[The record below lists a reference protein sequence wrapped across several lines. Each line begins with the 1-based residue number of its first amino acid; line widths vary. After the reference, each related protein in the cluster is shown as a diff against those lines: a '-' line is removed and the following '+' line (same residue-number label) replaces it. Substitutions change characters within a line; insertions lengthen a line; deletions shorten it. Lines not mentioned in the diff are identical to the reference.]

1 MTTKTFPWKSAV
13 VGAAVAT
20 SLLLA
25 ACGGT
30 STTPTQD
37 SSSGQPTGASSNT
50 ADRLANATLLHTTV
64 NNNSDVAVQVRTF
77 NIDPADWEPGG
88 NPDQFNNVTLGVNTF
103 KRATLDAEAN
113 NTVSPFGLQFWKLDS
128 GNNPTEL
135 LAQIELEI
143 LEDTDTNNPCG
154 LTIRG
159 DLGAIPCGESRGFV
173 QGSYVIQVSNMGGTS
188 IRFARA

>member
-1 MTTKTFPWKSAV
+1 MTSKTFPWKAGV

-20 SLLLA
+20 SLVLA
-25 ACGGT
+25 SCGGT
-30 STTPTQD
+30 GTPQD
-37 SSSGQPTGASSNT
+37 PSPDQPAPSSSNT
-50 ADRLANATLLHTTV
+50 ASRQANATLLHVTV
-64 NNNSDVAVQVRTF
+64 NNNSDVGVQVKTF

-88 NPDQFNNVTLGVNTF
+88 NPDQFNNVNLGLNTF

-113 NTVSPFGLQFWKLDS
+113 NTVSPFGLQFWKLDN

-143 LEDTDTNNPCG
+143 LEDTDYLTCG

-159 DLGAIPCGESRGFV
+159 DLGAIPCDASRGFV

-188 IRFARA
+188 SIRFARA

>member
-1 MTTKTFPWKSAV
+1 MTTKTFPWKPAV

-88 NPDQFNNVTLGVNTF
+88 NPDQFNNVNLGVNTF

-128 GNNPTEL
+128 GNKPAEL

-143 LEDTDTNNPCG
+143 LEDTDYLTCG

-159 DLGAIPCGESRGFV
+159 DLGAIPCGASRGFV
-173 QGSYVIQVSNMGGTS
+173 QGNYVIQVSNMGNS
-188 IRFARA
+188 SNIRFAKA